1 MGKYLSYSFHMKL
14 LSKEYLPSELPWL
27 FTSNVNSVFTI
38 LYVLLIN
45 LIMDFF
51 NFKIFGKEEKRLNI
65 KARTLNDSS

>member
-1 MGKYLSYSFHMKL
+1 MKL
-14 LSKEYLPSELPWL
+14 LNTEYLPSELPWL
-27 FTSNVNSVFTI
+27 FTNNVNSVFMI

-51 NFKIFGKEEKRLNI
+51 NFKIFGKEEKHLNI